1 MTSENRVTKQATHL
15 AGLINA
21 VAGVCVGLAY
31 VLHPHHATPDV
42 VVSGFWLGIH
52 VLFATSLLGGI
63 FGALGIFA
71 HHSSRTGWTGLVGMV
86 LIVTSLTLIFGLNYR
101 EAFIIPLVAAEAPG
115 FVRAHGAGEA
125 MGMVAILFPA
135 SGALFVVGYLLLC
148 TDILRAATLAAGAAW
163 LTICGVIVFGAGLS
177 GFLPMLVVRVGAI
190 VFALGL
196 VWLGLSLWSCRGQ
209 VTGLPK
215 SD

>member
-1 MTSENRVTKQATHL
+1 MTGENRVTKQATHL

-31 VLHPHHATPDV
+31 FLHPHHATPDV

-86 LIVTSLTLIFGLNYR
+86 LIVTSLTLIFGLNYW

-125 MGMVAILFPA
+125 MGMVASRGRLVDDLWSNRFRRRSKWLFTDA
-135 SGALFVVGYLLLC
+135 RGQGWCSCLC
-148 TDILRAATLAAGAAW
+148 T
-163 LTICGVIVFGAGLS
+163 GAGLA
-177 GFLPMLVVRVGAI
+177 GPLPLELQGPGYRPP
-190 VFALGL
+190 
-196 VWLGLSLWSCRGQ
+196 Q
-209 VTGLPK
+209 K
-215 SD
+215 